1 MSFDNRILDRRNTN
15 EYIYLLKATNMTLQ
29 DLKDDMYALIE
40 RIKSRADVSD
50 RELDVYDLARLEAL
64 MGQIEVFT
72 KQHKS
77 NCE

>member
-64 MGQIEVFT
+64 MGQVEVFT